1 MHGTLSP
8 PIRPTAAR
16 PLPAGT
22 SLALRWLVRVALAAI
37 GLGLGLIGGL
47 ALALATGLMEFC

>member
-8 PIRPTAAR
+8 PIRPTAAC

-37 GLGLGLIGGL
+37 GLGLIGGL